1 MWHRAKHGTCSPR
14 GHLQRVITPG
24 SRRDNI
30 QSQLSS
36 YTQVC
41 RQARLSADL
50 RTQQAA
56 RWFLT
61 RGWWQGGNLQFSLRV
76 FSSLGAELQPG
87 VGAETTGTL
96 SCPYLDFL
104 LLSLCEE
111 KKHMDWVT
119 GHNRRFQNEPLPI
132 LTLQVGVSEG
142 FASWLLLC
150 LMWSFNETVIS
161 AAK

>member
-1 MWHRAKHGTCSPR
+1 MWHGAKHGTCSPR

-41 RQARLSADL
+41 RRARLSADL
-50 RTQQAA
+50 RTQRAA

-96 SCPYLDFL
+96 SCPYLDFW

-111 KKHMDWVT
+111 KNTWIESRVTTGGFKMNLCPSWHCRLAWVRVLH
-119 GHNRRFQNEPLPI
+119 GDYCS
-132 LTLQVGVSEG
+132 V
-142 FASWLLLC
+142 
-150 LMWSFNETVIS
+150 
-161 AAK
+161 